1 MISNSFG
8 SSINS
13 FSNITSIQKPRTR
26 KSVLMKYLIKYFEDE
41 AKLNI
46 VEEIVTGKSELSLR
60 LLDWVVTNY
69 SKKNG
74 TSYILVKN
82 GKKTNFIIHPEYK
95 DMLDGLSKKNFDVF
109 CRGERIELEL
119 HNGELLE
126 TTVGQLRFFKWAIEN
141 KLLEFVKE
149 NIKDIEDDM
158 TKSLKNKYKKK
169 AGNKQRRKRT
179 ALSVS
184 ATKSIKKYN
193 VSIVVDFS

>member
-1 MISNSFG
+1 M
-8 SSINS
+8 
-13 FSNITSIQKPRTR
+13 
-26 KSVLMKYLIKYFEDE
+26 
-41 AKLNI
+41 
-46 VEEIVTGKSELSLR
+46 
-60 LLDWVVTNY
+60 
-69 SKKNG
+69 
-74 TSYILVKN
+74 
-82 GKKTNFIIHPEYK
+82 
-95 DMLDGLSKKNFDVF
+95 
-109 CRGERIELEL
+109 
-119 HNGELLE
+119 
-126 TTVGQLRFFKWAIEN
+126 RFFKWAIEN

>member
-13 FSNITSIQKPRTR
+13 FSMQKPRTR

-74 TSYILVKN
+74 TSYILIKN

-95 DMLDGLSKKNFDVF
+95 DQLDGLSKKNFDVF

-119 HNGELLE
+119 HSGE
-126 TTVGQLRFFKWAIEN
+126 I
-141 KLLEFVKE
+141 
-149 NIKDIEDDM
+149 
-158 TKSLKNKYKKK
+158 
-169 AGNKQRRKRT
+169 
-179 ALSVS
+179 
-184 ATKSIKKYN
+184 
-193 VSIVVDFS
+193 